1 MAIKVNTGDV
11 NDVMYNGMRVDVVN
25 YNDVEVWRRSTPP
38 TPMRDVWKIRWYDN
52 MVAVEYAEEEEVIW
66 DVREK
71 VLPISFV
78 SNGGQFGSMS
88 VDFEEAITYGNTM
101 VYETTGGQRGW
112 NYENINYK
120 EIKMYVDPDEVF
132 LDDWANFLNANGL
145 VTHTQEPI

>member
-1 MAIKVNTGDV
+1 MALKYQGSDVLDVRFNGNTVNKVNF
-11 NDVMYNGMRVDVVN
+11 NGVTVWER
-25 YNDVEVWRRSTPP
+25 EVPP

-120 EIKMYVDPDEVF
+120 EIKMYVDPETVF
-132 LDDWANFLNANGL
+132 INDWANFLNANGL